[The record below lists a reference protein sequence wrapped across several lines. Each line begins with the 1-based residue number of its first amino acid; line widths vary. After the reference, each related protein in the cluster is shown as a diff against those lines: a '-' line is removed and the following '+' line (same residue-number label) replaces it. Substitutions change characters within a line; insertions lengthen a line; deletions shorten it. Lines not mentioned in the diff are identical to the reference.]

1 MSLSHSPKN
10 ITINFAKTFSMDTF
24 LTFNSGKI
32 FYKDNGNGPVIALVH
47 GYLETSEIW
56 AGFATRL
63 SENFR
68 VITVD
73 LPGHGKSDSF
83 GDIHTMEFMAG
94 MLSKLFENLETG
106 KLFLVGHSLGGY
118 VTLAFADLY
127 PEMLSGYCLFHSQP
141 FADTPET
148 VEKREKEIGLARE
161 GRKDLFCQANVTRM
175 FSSANL
181 GKFSPELMKSR
192 DIASAIPGEAI
203 IAVLKGM
210 INRPS
215 RIKVLESGIVPCLW
229 VLGAQDNYISCE
241 AVRAKVHLPGNAQ
254 VMVLNNSGHM
264 GFIEE
269 EERSLRVITDFVNG
283 VVYHQNQNDRY

>member
-1 MSLSHSPKN
+1 
-10 ITINFAKTFSMDTF
+10 MDTF
-24 LTFNSGKI
+24 FKYSSGMIHYTDQGK
-32 FYKDNGNGPVIALVH
+32 GHVIALVH

-83 GDIHTMEFMAG
+83 SDVHTMEFMAG
-94 MLSKLFENLETG
+94 MLAKLFENLEAG

-118 VTLAFADLY
+118 VTLAFADLF
-127 PEMLSGYCLFHSQP
+127 PEMLSGYCLFHYQP

-148 VEKREKEIGLARE
+148 VEKREKEIGLAGE

-175 FSSANL
+175 FATENL
-181 GKFSPELMKSR
+181 EKFSPALMKSR
-192 DIASAIPGEAI
+192 EIALAIPGEAI

-210 INRPS
+210 IARPS
-215 RIKVLESGIVPCLW
+215 RVRVLESGIVPCLW
-229 VLGAQDNYISCE
+229 VLGAQDNYINCE
-241 AVRAKVHLPGNAQ
+241 AVRTKVHLPGNAQ
-254 VMVLNNSGHM
+254 VVVLNNSGHM

-283 VVYHQNQNDRY
+283 VV